1 MGYHEYF
8 AAVYNNEKIKI
19 LNQQILMYQK
29 TRLIFE
35 EVIRRGV
42 VLKGNKDLLIEIKE
56 IGLEVIKSR
65 EGLRMVW
72 GYVKT
77 LFASI
82 MSE

>member
-1 MGYHEYF
+1 MF
-8 AAVYNNEKIKI
+8 
-19 LNQQILMYQK
+19 QK

-35 EVIRRGV
+35 EVIGRGV
-42 VLKGNKDLLIEIKE
+42 VLKGNKNLLMEIKE

-65 EGLRMVW
+65 EGLRMIW

-77 LFASI
+77 LSASL